1 MGDSQLLTRL
11 QQIYGSGATDQTS
24 RYEAA
29 LNTFMATYGDG
40 EVFIFRAPGRVNLI
54 GEHTDYNHGYVMPVA
69 LDKDTVL
76 LARPRRDGEIRLV
89 NVEAEFASL
98 AFTIGPDIPP
108 GPPGAWENY
117 AKGAAQLMARQ
128 LKRDIGGLD
137 GLIVGQPP
145 YGVPR
150 SSGLSSST
158 ALTVAVAMALAH
170 FNKWLPEPSTLA
182 QFCSEAEWYVGT
194 RGGVLD
200 QFSMLLTQQNHALYL
215 DCRPDTAG
223 QYVMEN
229 VPLPAG
235 YHLMVADSGVHRR
248 NVGGGYNQRV
258 AACRAGVALL
268 KDLFPDITHLR
279 DIQDISWPELA
290 DQLPDEITIGNLQAR
305 HIDLGDLPGLNTETR
320 LKVRARCRHVW
331 TENQRVKDAV
341 SALRAGDVAT
351 LGHLLNEAHASA
363 RDDYEV
369 SCPELESLVRAAR
382 EVDGVAGA
390 RLTGAGWGGCIIA
403 LVSTEAIT
411 SFEAHVNKR
420 YQDDTGQSPAIF
432 TCQAGPGAGLVT
444 VIKN

>member
-1 MGDSQLLTRL
+1 MSEHQLLARL
-11 QQIYGSGATDQTS
+11 QQIYGTGAANQAS

-29 LNTFMATYGDG
+29 LDTFTGIYGAG

-76 LARPRRDGEIRLV
+76 LARPRRDGEVRLA
-89 NVEAEFASL
+89 NVEAEFAPL
-98 AFTIGPDIPP
+98 AFTVGPDIPP
-108 GPPGAWENY
+108 GPAGTWENY
-117 AKGAAQLMARQ
+117 AKGAAQLLARQ
-128 LKRDIGGLD
+128 LKRDMGGLD

-158 ALTVAVAMALAH
+158 ALTVVVAMALAH
-170 FNKWLPEPSTLA
+170 FNEWLPEASILA

-200 QFSMLLTQQNHALYL
+200 QFSLLLTQQNQALFL

-223 QYVMEN
+223 QYAMEN
-229 VPLPAG
+229 VPLPPG
-235 YHLMVADSGVHRR
+235 YRLMVADSGVHRR

-268 KDLFPDITHLR
+268 QKHFPHITHLR
-279 DIQDISWPELA
+279 DVQDIPWPELA
-290 DQLPDEITIGNLQAR
+290 EQLQDEITIGNLQAR
-305 HIDLGDLPGLNTETR
+305 NIDLGDLPGLTAETR

-331 TENQRVKDAV
+331 TENRRVKDAV

-351 LGHLLNEAHASA
+351 LGHLLNEAHTSA

-390 RLTGAGWGGCIIA
+390 RLTGAGWGGCIVAMVSIEA
-403 LVSTEAIT
+403 VST
-411 SFEAHVNKR
+411 FEAHVSEC
-420 YQDDTGQSPAIF
+420 YQNDTGQPTTIF
-432 TCQAGPGAGLVT
+432 TCQAGPGAGLIT
-444 VIKN
+444 VIKD